1 MTDKTSL
8 DPRHVELIVY
18 RSQEALLDIL
28 HALGV
33 TLVGVL
39 PNVSED
45 RMKLRICLQ
54 DESVGWVIP
63 AIRDPAAV
71 TFDDVDGK
79 VVCGDVPLDMAEH
92 AMIVL
97 TLRHNGDPA
106 GRRSL
111 GAYRVHRA
119 A

>member
-1 MTDKTSL
+1 MAEKTTL
-8 DPRHVELIVY
+8 DPRHVQLIVY
-18 RSQEALLDIL
+18 RSQESLIDLLQALN
-28 HALGV
+28 V

-45 RMKLRICLQ
+45 RLKLRICIQ
-54 DESVGWVIP
+54 DDAVGWVVP

-97 TLRHNGDPA
+97 TLRNNGDPA